1 LPFFLLLA
9 ELPDDAD
16 DSGHKQY
23 NKDNRKDKEHH
34 GKHHFDGSLHSFFLG
49 LLAAHHAK
57 LRYLDVDLSHAD
69 DRATLFAALAK
80 GLALPEHFGNN
91 FDALADSLE
100 DRDWLGK
107 AGCAIRLGHA
117 THYRKTH
124 PHEWSTLEDVLS
136 EASTFWR
143 ERNLPFWVLVS

>member
-1 LPFFLLLA
+1 MK
-9 ELPDDAD
+9 LPDLNDVEEAGVIEYHGHADAVAA
-16 DSGHKQY
+16 
-23 NKDNRKDKEHH
+23 
-34 GKHHFDGSLHSFFLG
+34 
-49 LLAAHHAK
+49 AAHHAK
-57 LRYLDVDLSHAD
+57 LRYLDVDLSHAE

-80 GLALPEHFGNN
+80 GLALPEHFGKN

-124 PHEWSTLEDVLS
+124 PHEWSTLEEILS

>member
-1 LPFFLLLA
+1 MK
-9 ELPDDAD
+9 LPDLNDIEEAGVIEYHGHADAVAA
-16 DSGHKQY
+16 
-23 NKDNRKDKEHH
+23 
-34 GKHHFDGSLHSFFLG
+34 
-49 LLAAHHAK
+49 AAHHAK
-57 LRYLDVDLSHAD
+57 LRYLDVDLSHAE

-80 GLALPEHFGNN
+80 GLALPEHFGKN

-117 THYRKTH
+117 THYRKSH
-124 PHEWSTLEDVLS
+124 PHEWSTLEEILS

-143 ERNLPFWVLVS
+143 ERNLTFWVLVS

>member
-1 LPFFLLLA
+1 MK
-9 ELPDDAD
+9 LPDLSDLEEAGVIEYHGHADAVAA
-16 DSGHKQY
+16 
-23 NKDNRKDKEHH
+23 
-34 GKHHFDGSLHSFFLG
+34 
-49 LLAAHHAK
+49 AAHHAK

-117 THYRKTH
+117 THYRKSH
-124 PHEWSTLEDVLS
+124 PHEWSRLEEILS

>member
-1 LPFFLLLA
+1 MK
-9 ELPDDAD
+9 LPDLSDLEEAGVIEYHGHADAVAA
-16 DSGHKQY
+16 
-23 NKDNRKDKEHH
+23 
-34 GKHHFDGSLHSFFLG
+34 
-49 LLAAHHAK
+49 AAHHAK

-117 THYRKTH
+117 THYRKSH
-124 PHEWSTLEDVLS
+124 PHEWSTLEEILS

>member
-1 LPFFLLLA
+1 MK
-9 ELPDDAD
+9 LPDLNDVEEAGVIEYHGHADAVAA
-16 DSGHKQY
+16 
-23 NKDNRKDKEHH
+23 
-34 GKHHFDGSLHSFFLG
+34 
-49 LLAAHHAK
+49 AAHHAK
-57 LRYLDVDLSHAD
+57 LRYLDVDLSHAE

-80 GLALPEHFGNN
+80 GLALPEHFGKN

-124 PHEWSTLEDVLS
+124 PHEWSTLEDILS

>member
-1 LPFFLLLA
+1 MK
-9 ELPDDAD
+9 LPDLTDIEEAGMIEYHGHADAVAA
-16 DSGHKQY
+16 
-23 NKDNRKDKEHH
+23 
-34 GKHHFDGSLHSFFLG
+34 
-49 LLAAHHAK
+49 AAHHAK
-57 LRYLDVDLSHAD
+57 LRYLDVDLSHAE